1 MSDACYSKVQLV
13 ELDGQRTVGGFRCSR
28 ELGHEGRHR
37 APTYIATSGEDP
49 VPSNQVWEWDN
60 AVEVKV
66 PTCGATH
73 ELTHELIHT
82 AGGLL
87 SCRLP
92 AGHPLWHFTGVCAWP
107 EPIHE
112 ATVEFKPWPDDPTTG
127 ELIAEARKILNDLLE
142 VLG

>member
-37 APTYIATSGEDP
+37 APTYIA
-49 VPSNQVWEWDN
+49 PSNQVWEWDN

-73 ELTHELIHT
+73 ELTRT

-92 AGHPLWHFTGVCAWP
+92 AGHPLWHFTGVSSWPRGP
-107 EPIHE
+107 EPLP
-112 ATVEFKPWPDDPTTG
+112 FKPWPDDPTTG